1 MPREPTDLAKMED
14 VAREA
19 NVSLTT
25 VSHVLN
31 GTRKVNLETA
41 KAVKEAMLKVSYVPN
56 TLARALAGAASNT
69 IGVAVSA
76 LTNHYFSESVRAI
89 EAECAR
95 HGLMMF
101 FADTHDDPQQE
112 LNVVKSLH
120 QRQVDGIVLAP
131 THDPEL
137 RTMNYLRANKIATV
151 LIDRT
156 MPWEF
161 DQVGVEN
168 KAPSMELVSHL
179 INKHGHRR
187 IGLISGAP
195 GLSTTDERI
204 AGYRAAVKKAGLP
217 FDAKLIRCGESSLEP
232 ARLATTHLLS
242 LGDPP
247 TAIMTAN
254 NLMTIGTMHALRD
267 ARIDVPKKMALVGF
281 DDFDW
286 ADYFAPR
293 LTVMAQPLEELGAR
307 SVQLLIKRIKSAGGA
322 PQVVR
327 LAPSL
332 RIRNSCGC
340 R

>member
-1 MPREPTDLAKMED
+1 LAKMED

-31 GTRKVNLETA
+31 GTRKVNPETA
-41 KAVKEAMLKVSYVPN
+41 AAVKEAMRKVGYVPN
-56 TLARALAGAASNT
+56 TLARALAGAASST

-112 LNVVKSLH
+112 LKVVQSLH

-131 THDPEL
+131 TRDPGL
-137 RTMNYLRANKIATV
+137 RTMEYLRANKIASV

-156 MPWEF
+156 IPCEF

-168 KAPSMELVSHL
+168 KLSSMELVSHL
-179 INKHGHRR
+179 IKEHGHRR
-187 IGLISGAP
+187 IGLISGAA

-204 AGYRAAVKKAGLP
+204 AGYRGALKKTGLP
-217 FDAKLIRCGESSLEP
+217 FDAGLIRCGESSLEP
-232 ARLATTHLLS
+232 ARLATTQLLG
-242 LGDPP
+242 LDNPP
-247 TAIMTAN
+247 TAIMAAN

-267 ARIDVPKKMALVGF
+267 AHIDVPKKMALVGF

-286 ADYFAPR
+286 ADYFSPR

-307 SVQLLIKRIKSAGGA
+307 SVQLLIKRINA
-322 PQVVR
+322 PDEKPRIVK

-332 RIRNSCGC
+332 RLRNSCGC

>member
-1 MPREPTDLAKMED
+1 MED

-31 GTRKVNLETA
+31 GTRKVNPDTA
-41 KAVKEAMLKVSYVPN
+41 AAVKEAMRKVGYVPN
-56 TLARALAGAASNT
+56 TLARALAGAASST

-89 EAECAR
+89 EAECAK

-112 LNVVKSLH
+112 LKVVQGLH

-131 THDPEL
+131 TRDPAQ
-137 RTMNYLRANKIATV
+137 RTLNYLRTNKIASV

-156 MPWEF
+156 MPCEF

-168 KAPSMELVSHL
+168 KASTMELVSHL
-179 INKHGHRR
+179 IKTHGHRR
-187 IGLISGAP
+187 IGLISGTA

-204 AGYRAAVKKAGLP
+204 AGYRAALKKAGIS
-217 FDAKLIRCGESSLEP
+217 FDSTLIRCGESSLEP
-232 ARLATTHLLS
+232 ARIATNQLLAL
-242 LGDPP
+242 DEPP
-247 TAIMTAN
+247 TAIVAAN

-286 ADYFAPR
+286 ADYFNPR
-293 LTVMAQPLEELGAR
+293 LTVIAQPLEELGAR
-307 SVQLLIKRIKSAGGA
+307 SVQLLIRRIAVPVEK

-327 LAPSL
+327 LAPTL